1 MLNKCKAPVVRLV
14 FCSSFIVH
22 RSSFLLPMTPHTEI
36 EIKLQV
42 HDPTSLKR
50 RLRQLGFRVVKARHF
65 ESNSLFDF
73 RGSHIRKSRCLL
85 RLRAAQGRGVVTF
98 KGAPIRS
105 GRYKVRPEIET
116 QVADGDQMRQIFEH
130 LGLRESFRYEKY
142 RTILAPTLPAS
153 SKPSSRL
160 SPKLKA
166 ELVYD
171 ETPIGDYIELEG
183 PKRWIDRVAKQLG
196 YNRTDYISRSYAA
209 LYLSRCRERRIKP
222 GDMVFVKALNA
233 GAAS

>member
-1 MLNKCKAPVVRLV
+1 MA
-14 FCSSFIVH
+14 
-22 RSSFLLPMTPHTEI
+22 PHTEI
-36 EIKLQV
+36 EIKLEV
-42 HDPTSLKR
+42 HDPTALKR

-65 ESNSLFDF
+65 ESNALFDF

-85 RLRAAQGRGVVTF
+85 RLRAAQGQGVVTF
-98 KGAPIRS
+98 KGAPIRA

-116 QVADGDQMRQIFEH
+116 QVADGDRMRQIFER

-142 RTILAPTLPAS
+142 RTILAPALPAS
-153 SKPSSRL
+153 S
-160 SPKLKA
+160 KLKA

-222 GDMVFVKALNA
+222 GNMVFLNLKTSA
-233 GAAS
+233 GS

>member
-1 MLNKCKAPVVRLV
+1 V
-14 FCSSFIVH
+14 
-22 RSSFLLPMTPHTEI
+22 TPHTEI
-36 EIKLQV
+36 EIKLEV
-42 HDPTSLKR
+42 HDPTALKR

-65 ESNSLFDF
+65 ESNALFDF
-73 RGSHIRKSRCLL
+73 RGAHLRKSRCLL
-85 RLRAAQGRGVVTF
+85 RLRAAQGQGVLTF

-116 QVADGDQMRQIFEH
+116 EIADGDRLREIFEH

-142 RTILAPTLPAS
+142 RTILAPPVPDGS
-153 SKPSSRL
+153 
-160 SPKLKA
+160 KLKA

-171 ETPIGDYIELEG
+171 ETPIGHYIELEG

-222 GDMVFVKALNA
+222 GNMVFLNLKTSA
-233 GAAS
+233 GC

>member
-1 MLNKCKAPVVRLV
+1 M
-14 FCSSFIVH
+14 
-22 RSSFLLPMTPHTEI
+22 MPHTEI
-36 EIKLQV
+36 EIKLEV
-42 HDPTSLKR
+42 HDPTVLKR

-65 ESNSLFDF
+65 ESNALFDF
-73 RGSHIRKSRCLL
+73 RGSHLRKSRCLL
-85 RLRAAQGRGVVTF
+85 RLRAVGRHGGQGVVTF
-98 KGAPIRS
+98 KGAPIRA

-116 QVADGDQMRQIFEH
+116 QVADGDRMRQIFEH

-142 RTILAPTLPAS
+142 RTILAPALPAGS
-153 SKPSSRL
+153 
-160 SPKLKA
+160 KLKA

-196 YNRTDYISRSYAA
+196 YNRADYISRSYAA

-222 GDMVFVKALNA
+222 GNMMFDKSVTTGA
-233 GAAS
+233 GN

>member
-1 MLNKCKAPVVRLV
+1 
-14 FCSSFIVH
+14 
-22 RSSFLLPMTPHTEI
+22 MTPHTEI
-36 EIKLQV
+36 EIKLEV
-42 HDPTSLKR
+42 HDPTALKR
-50 RLRQLGFRVVKARHF
+50 RLRQLGFRVVKGRHF
-65 ESNSLFDF
+65 ESNALLDF
-73 RGSHIRKSRCLL
+73 RGSHLRKSRCLL
-85 RLRAAQGRGVVTF
+85 RLRAAQGQGVVTF

-116 QVADGDQMRQIFEH
+116 QVADGDRMRQIFEH
-130 LGLRESFRYEKY
+130 LGLREAFRYEKY
-142 RTILAPTLPAS
+142 RTILAPVLPAGS
-153 SKPSSRL
+153 
-160 SPKLKA
+160 KLKA

-222 GDMVFVKALNA
+222 GNMVFDKPLKA
-233 GAAS
+233 GAAN